1 MASGSILRVSFFFLM
16 IRRPPRSTLF
26 PYTTLFR
33 SAVGVIELDTLML
46 LEVTAH
52 GRAVAVRLVDVRL
65 IGEGDRALEPGVPQ
79 RLHLGVGTLLVG
91 DADERETLIEPTRDE
106 TARTADR
113 VPAGGERQVRGGGPP
128 RGAPGQRVAVLRV
141 HSLARAAAARARP
154 EQ

>member
-1 MASGSILRVSFFFLM
+1 
-16 IRRPPRSTLF
+16 
-26 PYTTLFR
+26 
-33 SAVGVIELDTLML
+33 L

-79 RLHLGVGTLLVG
+79 RLHLGVGTLLVR

-113 VPAGGERQVRGGGPP
+113 VPAGGERQVRGGGRNRR
-128 RGAPGQRVAVLRV
+128 RGR
-141 HSLARAAAARARP
+141 ARARGP
-154 EQ
+154 EPRSSYARRRSSAPRRVARRPTGSRPARRPTPAHTGQAAVRGRAGPSSHRPNQ